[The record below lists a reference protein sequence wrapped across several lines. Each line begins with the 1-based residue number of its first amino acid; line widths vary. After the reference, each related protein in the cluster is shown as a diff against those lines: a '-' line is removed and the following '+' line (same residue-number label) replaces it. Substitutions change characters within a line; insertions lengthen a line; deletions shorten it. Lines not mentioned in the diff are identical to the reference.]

1 MRRVGT
7 AGWEGAEEA
16 ISGRALAEEPSQPV
30 SGACEREE
38 RILMQR
44 CCSGSGRAHTY
55 APSPA
60 AAAPGQPVAKAG
72 GAKQPGGWR
81 QGLLTGWQQHC
92 PSQHPSRTPGISPS
106 PADSSGAGL
115 WFLPSGL
122 CLCLKHP
129 PWGHTAGKSHVR
141 CCWCWLQWPWS
152 PLQVR

>member
-1 MRRVGT
+1 MGT

-30 SGACEREE
+30 SGAGEREE

-44 CCSGSGRAHTY
+44 CCSGLGRAHTY

-72 GAKQPGGWR
+72 GAKQPRGWR

-92 PSQHPSRTPGISPS
+92 PSQHPSRTPGRCLSFFVCSRPGASPVLFQE
-106 PADSSGAGL
+106 GL
-115 WFLPSGL
+115 R
-122 CLCLKHP
+122 
-129 PWGHTAGKSHVR
+129 A
-141 CCWCWLQWPWS
+141 Q
-152 PLQVR
+152 PL